1 MKTRTLLAV
10 VTLLIPTIA
19 AARVPVEPRAIFSGG
34 VETVREGE
42 LVQELAAA
50 VITDGHSCESIS
62 SVRPMLKKQGFML
75 MCNRFI
81 YTYEIEFKGGQ
92 GQVTVD

>member
-1 MKTRTLLAV
+1 MKTKTIIAV
-10 VTLLIPTIA
+10 VALLIPTIG
-19 AARVPVEPRAIFSGG
+19 AARVPVEPRAIFAGG
-34 VETVREGE
+34 VEKVRDGE
-42 LVQELAAA
+42 LLQELAAS
-50 VITDGHSCESIS
+50 VVTDGHSCESIS

-81 YTYEIEFKGGQ
+81 YTYEIEMKGGK

>member
-1 MKTRTLLAV
+1 MKTKTLLAV
-10 VTLLIPTIA
+10 VTLLIPTVA
-19 AARVPVEPRAIFSGG
+19 AARVPVEPRAIFTGG
-34 VETVREGE
+34 VENVRDGE
-42 LVQELAAA
+42 LLQELAAT

-62 SVRPMLKKQGFML
+62 SVRPMLKKQGFTL

-81 YTYEIEFKGGQ
+81 YTYQVEMKGGK